1 MFILLPFD
9 GDWPLFEEY
18 PRERRAQRLL
28 RCLSVPARHPRR
40 KSLSP
45 SHTTVSYLRSAAR
58 SLSGI
63 SALSV
68 ILMCSGHT
76 SVQHL
81 VMLQKP
87 SPFSSCA
94 CADRLSRVSS
104 GCISSSVWRIKYWG
118 PENAFLFSS

>member
-1 MFILLPFD
+1 MFIRLPFVV
-9 GDWPLFEEY
+9 DWLLYEDY
-18 PRERRAQRLL
+18 PRER
-28 RCLSVPARHPRR
+28 PARHPRR
-40 KSLSP
+40 KSLFP
-45 SHTTVSYLRSAAR
+45 SHTTGSYLPSTAR

-87 SPFSSCA
+87 RPFSSCA
-94 CADRLSRVSS
+94 CEPSIARS
-104 GCISSSVWRIKYWG
+104 
-118 PENAFLFSS
+118 AAA